1 MYLEHWDMNILP
13 FENTPNPSFFYPSS
27 IHKEALERL
36 NYAVAQGKGA
46 AMIVGGIGCGK
57 TIISHA
63 LISRLR
69 KDRYR
74 VVAMNNPA
82 FEPNEFLEMVMRLF
96 QVPNGYDRSKAEMLH
111 SLESHL
117 KKNIVEAKGSVLI
130 VDEAQVIRDD
140 RTLEE
145 LRMLLNLQTKNKFL
159 VILILL
165 GQLELSEQVAKVAPL
180 DQRISIRYKLT
191 PLPYKDSLYYIKHRL
206 AVAGCRQMPFSAEAL
221 EAIFRL
227 TKGIPR
233 EINNLCDRSLLATY
247 LADRTVVN
255 HEIVEE
261 AWKDLR

>member
-1 MYLEHWDMNILP
+1 MYLEHYDLKILP
-13 FENTPNPSFFYPSS
+13 FENAPNPAFFYPSS
-27 IHKEALERL
+27 MHKEALDRL
-36 NYAVAQGKGA
+36 LYTVHQGKGA
-46 AMIVGGIGCGK
+46 AMLVGGVGCGK

-63 LISRLR
+63 LIDRLR

-82 FEPNEFLEMVMRLF
+82 FEPKEFLEMTLKLF
-96 QVPNGYDRSKAEMLH
+96 QVPNGYSRSKADMLH
-111 SLESHL
+111 CLEGHL

-130 VDEAQVIRDD
+130 VDEAQVIHND
-140 RTLEE
+140 RTLED
-145 LRMLLNLQTKNKFL
+145 LRMLLNLQSQNKFL

-165 GQLELSEQVAKVAPL
+165 GQLELSAKVAKVAPL
-180 DQRISIRYKLT
+180 DQRISVRYKLT
-191 PLPYKDSLYYIKHRL
+191 PLPYRDSLYYIKHRL
-206 AVAGCRQMPFSAEAL
+206 TVAGCKKMPFTAEAL

-247 LADRTVVN
+247 LADRTIAT

-261 AWKDLR
+261 AWKDLH

>member
-1 MYLEHWDMNILP
+1 MYLDHWDMNILP

-27 IHKEALERL
+27 MHKEALERL
-36 NYAVAQGKGA
+36 NYTVAQGKGA
-46 AMIVGGIGCGK
+46 AMVVGGVGCGK

-63 LISRLR
+63 LINRLR

-74 VVAMNNPA
+74 VVAMTNPA
-82 FEPNEFLEMVMRLF
+82 FEPTEFLEMVMRLF
-96 QVPNGYDRSKAEMLH
+96 RVPNGYDRSKAEMLDC
-111 SLESHL
+111 LEGHL
-117 KKNIVEAKGSVLI
+117 KKNMVEAKGSVLI
-130 VDEAQVIRDD
+130 VDEAQVIHNQ

-145 LRMLLNLQTKNKFL
+145 LRMLLNLQAQNKFL

-165 GQLELSEQVAKVAPL
+165 GQLELSEKVAKVAPL
-180 DQRISIRYKLT
+180 DQRISVRYKLT

-206 AVAGCRQMPFSAEAL
+206 TVAGCKKMPFTAEAL
-221 EAIFRL
+221 EAIFKL

-233 EINNLCDRSLLATY
+233 EINNLCDRALLATY
-247 LADRTVVN
+247 LADRTIAT

>member
-1 MYLEHWDMNILP
+1 MYLEHWGMNILP
-13 FENTPNPSFFYPSS
+13 FENTPNPTFFYPSS
-27 IHKEALERL
+27 MHKEALERL
-36 NYAVAQGKGA
+36 NYTVAQGKGA
-46 AMIVGGIGCGK
+46 AMMVGGVGCGK

-63 LISRLR
+63 LINRLR

-74 VVAMNNPA
+74 VVAMTNPA

-96 QVPNGYDRSKAEMLH
+96 QVPNGYDRSRAEMLH
-111 SLESHL
+111 CLEAHL

-130 VDEAQVIRDD
+130 VDEAQVIHND

-145 LRMLLNLQTKNKFL
+145 LRMLLNLQANNKFL

-165 GQLELSEQVAKVAPL
+165 GQLELSAKVARVAPL
-180 DQRISIRYKLT
+180 DQRISVRYKLT
-191 PLPYKDSLYYIKHRL
+191 PLPYRDSLYYIKHRL
-206 AVAGCRQMPFSAEAL
+206 TVAGCKKMPFTAEAL

-247 LADRTVVN
+247 LADRTIAT

-261 AWKDLR
+261 AWKDLH